1 MSTVGIDRSIL
12 ITGAS
17 SGIGLAS
24 ATLLKSRGWRVLA
37 TVRRPEDLAKLEAL
51 GCEALPLELADPA
64 SIASCATAALDRTD
78 GRLFALFNNAA
89 YGQPGAV
96 EDLTVDVLKAQFE
109 VNLFAWHDLTRR
121 ILPAM
126 RKTGRGRIVQCS
138 SVLGFISPPYRGAYN
153 ASKHALEALSDAM
166 RFELQGSGVTVS
178 IIEPGPIATQFV
190 PNAIEAFRRN
200 VGLRRLGAR
209 GRVSEAARSDAG
221 RGPQARQAAARG
233 RGGKACSCGRE
244 RAAQGSLP
252 RHHTDA
258 SGRHRQAC
266 VASVAHGPAG
276 QGRLT
281 AILIKRSLANSWPIS
296 LSYLVRAPWT

>member
-1 MSTVGIDRSIL
+1 MSTVGNDRSIL

-37 TVRRPEDLAKLEAL
+37 TARRPEDLAKLEAL

-121 ILPAM
+121 IIPAM
-126 RKTGRGRIVQCS
+126 RKAGRGRIVQCS

-200 VGLRRLGAR
+200 VAFAGSAHEAEYQKRLEAMQAGGRKRGKLPPEAVAAKLFHAVESAR
-209 GRVSEAARSDAG
+209 PEVRYRVTTPTHLAAIAKRVL
-221 RGPQARQAAARG
+221 PQ
-233 RGGKACSCGRE
+233 
-244 RAAQGSLP
+244 SLM
-252 RHHTDA
+252 D
-258 SGRHRQAC
+258 
-266 VASVAHGPAG
+266 
-276 QGRLT
+276 RLVKS
-281 AILIKRSLANSWPIS
+281 A
-296 LSYLVRAPWT
+296 